1 MSLEIQIA
9 VIDSGLNE
17 KLLDRKK
24 IRNRFEVD
32 ENNDFIEER
41 SMSKAS
47 DFLHGT
53 ICAIII
59 EKYCPDAVFNSIRIL
74 NQNGTGGV
82 EKLEPAL
89 EWCCKNN
96 IKIVNLSLG
105 TTHFK
110 EKDILKKLINRY
122 TYKGLVF
129 VAAIS
134 NIGYFT
140 FPASFTNV
148 IGVANVESPLSYS
161 KDYIHLG
168 IDTVTISEHII
179 MLENK
184 EHKTS
189 PSNSYAAPYICAL
202 IANKLSNDKTLDI
215 VKLKRYAKEQS
226 HIEMTVDSYEP
237 DWIYR
242 AYISGRGTMSRAEYY
257 FETVTG
263 LYDEIQGKIDTVIAY
278 SMAELENLDIRNKNL
293 IYLGHEDI
301 HNIDVQGFI
310 WSKETRQR
318 QIKHNHYQGNG
329 LEVPVVILAV
339 EDVIDKFYI
348 LTELKRAF
356 ANGGYNAYTIGMEP
370 ECVLYALEY
379 MPEPV
384 SDIDAWKN
392 FIESQTF
399 YKQSDLVIW
408 CIPVEEQ
415 DKYLKVY
422 PDCDV
427 QISLCNE
434 GDINI
439 VRFSFEGE
447 KIEKK
452 ISGLIDRKDVEK
464 IYHIIEAK
472 LTEEEDG

>member
-263 LYDEIQGKIDTVIAY
+263 VYDEIQGKIDTVIAY

-318 QIKHNHYQGNG
+318 QIKHNHYQGNW
-329 LEVPVVILAV
+329 
-339 EDVIDKFYI
+339 
-348 LTELKRAF
+348 
-356 ANGGYNAYTIGMEP
+356 
-370 ECVLYALEY
+370 
-379 MPEPV
+379 
-384 SDIDAWKN
+384 S
-392 FIESQTF
+392 
-399 YKQSDLVIW
+399 
-408 CIPVEEQ
+408 
-415 DKYLKVY
+415 
-422 PDCDV
+422 
-427 QISLCNE
+427 
-434 GDINI
+434 
-439 VRFSFEGE
+439 
-447 KIEKK
+447 
-452 ISGLIDRKDVEK
+452 
-464 IYHIIEAK
+464 
-472 LTEEEDG
+472 

>member
-1 MSLEIQIA
+1 MSPEIQIA

-24 IRNRFEVD
+24 IRNRFVVD
-32 ENNDFIEER
+32 ENNNFIVER
-41 SMSKAS
+41 SMSKAC

-53 ICAIII
+53 ICALII

-82 EKLEPAL
+82 EKIEPAL

-110 EKDILKKLINRY
+110 EKDNLKKLINRY
-122 TYKGLVF
+122 AYKGLIF

-148 IGVANVESPLSYS
+148 VGVANVESPLSYS

-168 IDTVTISEHII
+168 IDTVAISEHII
-179 MLENK
+179 MLGNK

-189 PSNSYAAPYICAL
+189 PSNSYAAPYTCAL

-215 VKLKRYAKEQS
+215 AKLKKYAKEQS
-226 HIEMTVDSYEP
+226 HIEMAETGYEP

-242 AYISGRGTMSRAEYY
+242 AYLSGRGTTSRAEYY

-263 LYDEIQGKIDTVIAY
+263 TYDEVQGKIDTVIAY
-278 SMAELENLDIRNKNL
+278 SMAELENLDISTKHL
-293 IYLGHEDI
+293 IYLGNEDI

-310 WSKETRQR
+310 WSRETRQR
-318 QIKHNHYQGNG
+318 QIKHNYYQGHG
-329 LEVPVVILAV
+329 LEIPVVILAV
-339 EDVIDKFYI
+339 EDSIDKFYV

-370 ECVLYALEY
+370 ESVLYALEY
-379 MPEPV
+379 MPEPI
-384 SDIDAWKN
+384 SDIDAWKK

-399 YKQSDLVIW
+399 YKQSDLIIW
-408 CIPVEEQ
+408 CIPVEDQ
-415 DKYLKVY
+415 DKYLKIY

-427 QISLCNE
+427 QIVLYNE
-434 GDINI
+434 GDNNK
-439 VRFSFEGE
+439 VDFSFEGE

-452 ISGLIDRKDVEK
+452 ISGLIDRKDVEE
-464 IYHIIEAK
+464 IYHIIETK

>member
-226 HIEMTVDSYEP
+226 HIDS
-237 DWIYR
+237 
-242 AYISGRGTMSRAEYY
+242 G
-257 FETVTG
+257 
-263 LYDEIQGKIDTVIAY
+263 
-278 SMAELENLDIRNKNL
+278 
-293 IYLGHEDI
+293 
-301 HNIDVQGFI
+301 
-310 WSKETRQR
+310 
-318 QIKHNHYQGNG
+318 
-329 LEVPVVILAV
+329 
-339 EDVIDKFYI
+339 
-348 LTELKRAF
+348 
-356 ANGGYNAYTIGMEP
+356 
-370 ECVLYALEY
+370 
-379 MPEPV
+379 
-384 SDIDAWKN
+384 
-392 FIESQTF
+392 
-399 YKQSDLVIW
+399 
-408 CIPVEEQ
+408 
-415 DKYLKVY
+415 
-422 PDCDV
+422 
-427 QISLCNE
+427 
-434 GDINI
+434 
-439 VRFSFEGE
+439 
-447 KIEKK
+447 
-452 ISGLIDRKDVEK
+452 
-464 IYHIIEAK
+464 
-472 LTEEEDG
+472 

>member
-1 MSLEIQIA
+1 ML
-9 VIDSGLNE
+9 
-17 KLLDRKK
+17 
-24 IRNRFEVD
+24 
-32 ENNDFIEER
+32 
-41 SMSKAS
+41 
-47 DFLHGT
+47 
-53 ICAIII
+53 C
-59 EKYCPDAVFNSIRIL
+59 FNSIRIL

-129 VAAIS
+129 VC
-134 NIGYFT
+134 GYIEYRIFLLSRQVLLM
-140 FPASFTNV
+140 F

-263 LYDEIQGKIDTVIAY
+263 VYDEIQGKIDTVIAY
-278 SMAELENLDIRNKNL
+278 SMAELEKFG
-293 IYLGHEDI
+293 Y
-301 HNIDVQGFI
+301 
-310 WSKETRQR
+310 KE
-318 QIKHNHYQGNG
+318 
-329 LEVPVVILAV
+329 
-339 EDVIDKFYI
+339 
-348 LTELKRAF
+348 
-356 ANGGYNAYTIGMEP
+356 
-370 ECVLYALEY
+370 
-379 MPEPV
+379 
-384 SDIDAWKN
+384 
-392 FIESQTF
+392 
-399 YKQSDLVIW
+399 
-408 CIPVEEQ
+408 
-415 DKYLKVY
+415 
-422 PDCDV
+422 
-427 QISLCNE
+427 
-434 GDINI
+434 
-439 VRFSFEGE
+439 
-447 KIEKK
+447 
-452 ISGLIDRKDVEK
+452 
-464 IYHIIEAK
+464 
-472 LTEEEDG
+472 